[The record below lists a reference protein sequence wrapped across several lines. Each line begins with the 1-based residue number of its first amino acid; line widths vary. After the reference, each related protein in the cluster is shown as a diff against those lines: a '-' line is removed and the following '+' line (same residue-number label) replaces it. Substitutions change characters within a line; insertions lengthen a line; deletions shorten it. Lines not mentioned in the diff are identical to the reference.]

1 VRRPALLLLVVVLA
15 ASAAGCGGGSKHR
28 GTLLIV
34 VNAPFSQ
41 TPYVGNAIAHGVSL
55 AANQVNVAG
64 GLPVGNASYH
74 VRVER
79 RDTALS
85 PRRALANVRRAV
97 AERATAIVD
106 EGTGIDASWR
116 VARAAGIPI
125 CIVYQGGMGL
135 VDPVKRPNVFRIAPT
150 DHGLAFRLAEYL
162 VPKGLRVALL
172 HDDSGYGADGAAALD
187 RAFAHNQKSVALRLA
202 VPTGSLSYGPQV
214 LRARGAHATALLV
227 WGQPATIGGVVSAA
241 RSSGWKVPI
250 YAPPAAQDPV
260 VRQELAAHPSWLDGL
275 TFASGRLTAELG
287 PQPYYSFAARYASA
301 FGQDRVGVK
310 TAAGLPVVQPPEIAM
325 YAYDFAN
332 VLFSAV
338 RRARRI
344 RGDKVL
350 NALEETTVRGTN
362 GDERGF
368 SITNHE
374 GVVDDDVYFAR
385 FHDMTFLAVK
395 DDPLSATLPVIK
407 QTP

>member
-1 VRRPALLLLVVVLA
+1 MRRPALLLLVPALA
-15 ASAAGCGGGSKHR
+15 VAAAGCGSGKRH
-28 GTLLIV
+28 GTLVIV

-41 TPYVGNAIAHGVSL
+41 TPYVGEAIAHGVTL
-55 AANQVNVAG
+55 AANGIDFAG
-64 GLPVGNASYH
+64 GLSVGNTSYRI
-74 VRVER
+74 RVER

-97 AERATAIVD
+97 AEHATAIVD
-106 EGTGIDASWR
+106 EGTGVDASWR
-116 VARAAGIPI
+116 VARDARIPI
-125 CIVYQGGMGL
+125 CIVYQGGIEL
-135 VDPVKRPNVFRIAPT
+135 VDPAKRPNVFRIAPT
-150 DHGLAFRLAEYL
+150 DHGIAYRFAEYL
-162 VPKGLRVALL
+162 VPKGLRIALL
-172 HDDSGYGADGAAALD
+172 HDDSGYGRDGAAALD
-187 RAFAHNQKSVALRLA
+187 RAFAHNRRSVALRLA

-214 LRARGAHATALLV
+214 LRARRAHATALLV
-227 WGQPATIGGVVSAA
+227 WGQPATIGGVVTAA
-241 RSSGWKVPI
+241 RSSGWKVPV

-287 PQPYYSFAARYASA
+287 PRSFYSFAARYASV

-310 TAAGLPVVQPPEIAM
+310 TATGMPVVQPPEIAM

-332 VLFSAV
+332 VLFAAV
-338 RRARRI
+338 RRARTI
-344 RGDKVL
+344 HGDKVL
-350 NALEETTVRGTN
+350 EALEETTVEGAN

-368 SITNHE
+368 SITSHE

-385 FHDMTFLAVK
+385 FRDMTFRPVL
-395 DDPLSATLPVIK
+395 DDPLSSTLPVVK

>member
-15 ASAAGCGGGSKHR
+15 AFAAGCGGSKRR

-41 TPYVGNAIAHGVSL
+41 TPYVGDAISNGVNL

-64 GLPVGNASYH
+64 GLQVGNASYR

-85 PRRALANVRRAV
+85 PRRALENVRHAA
-97 AERATAIVD
+97 AEHATAIVD
-106 EGTGIDASWR
+106 EGTGVDASWR
-116 VARAAGIPI
+116 VARAVGIPI
-125 CIVYQGGMGL
+125 CIVYQGGTGL
-135 VDPVKRPNVFRIAPT
+135 VDTAKRPNVFRIAPT

-162 VPKGLRVALL
+162 VPKGLRIALL
-172 HDDSGYGADGAAALD
+172 HDDSGYGTDGAAALD
-187 RAFAHNQKSVALRLA
+187 RAFAHNPASVALRLA
-202 VPTGSLSYGPQV
+202 VPTGALSYGPQV
-214 LRARGAHATALLV
+214 LRARRAHATALLV
-227 WGQPATIGGVVSAA
+227 WGQPPTIGGVVTSA

-250 YAPPAAQDPV
+250 YAPPTAQDPV

-287 PQPYYSFAARYASA
+287 PQSFYSFAARYATT

-325 YAYDFAN
+325 YAFDFAN
-332 VLFSAV
+332 VLFAAV
-338 RRARRI
+338 RRGRTI
-344 RGDKVL
+344 YGDKVVR
-350 NALEETTVRGTN
+350 ALDETTVRGAN

-368 SITNHE
+368 SITSHE

-385 FHDMTFLAVK
+385 FRDMTFRPVE
-395 DDPLSATLPVIK
+395 DDPLSSTLPLIK